1 MTIVELKAHAY
12 DLLAQIQF
20 LQQELNKVNEQIAQK
35 AQEETNNGNTT
46 EG

>member
-1 MTIVELKAHAY
+1 MTIVELKAKAY

-20 LQQELNKVNEQIAQK
+20 LQQELGKVNEQIALK
-35 AQEETNNGNTT
+35 SQEEISNVNTT